1 MKKTL
6 FILLAGLSGA
16 AVAQTNA
23 VQTASAMPTNPPAVS
38 TNKPAAKTA
47 AKPATGP
54 TQINSDGAEFDLN
67 AHRAVYQGNVV
78 VERPD
83 VKLTC
88 GWLTVD
94 LPPEGG
100 RLNRVVAETNVVIDF
115 TDEKGQKYHVTSA
128 KAVYDFKV
136 ENAVTNETVTFT
148 GNPRVETA
156 QSIVESEPM
165 VWDRVKNKFSFTAP
179 KMISRET
186 PGSQTNNGTPLKIF

>member
-1 MKKTL
+1 MKIIL
-6 FILLAGLSGA
+6 FILLTGLCGV
-16 AVAQTNA
+16 AVAQTN
-23 VQTASAMPTNPPAVS
+23 VVRTTPPMSTNAPAVS
-38 TNKPAAKTA
+38 TNKPAANPPAKA
-47 AKPATGP
+47 ASCP

-67 AHRAVYQGNVV
+67 AHRAVYHGNVV

-88 GWLTVD
+88 GWLVVD
-94 LPPEGG
+94 VPPAGG

-128 KAVYDFKV
+128 KAVYDLKV

-148 GNPRVETA
+148 GSPKVETV
-156 QSIVESEPM
+156 QSTIESEPM

-179 KMISRET
+179 KMISREM
-186 PGSQTNNGTPLKIF
+186 PGSQTNGAPMKLF

>member
-1 MKKTL
+1 MKKIL
-6 FILLAGLSGA
+6 FILLAGLGGV

-23 VQTASAMPTNPPAVS
+23 VRTTVAMSTNAPAAS
-38 TNKPAAKTA
+38 TNKPVAKAA
-47 AKPATGP
+47 PGP

-67 AHRAVYQGNVV
+67 AHRAVYHGNVV

-88 GWLTVD
+88 GWLVVD
-94 LPPEGG
+94 LPPAGG

-148 GNPRVETA
+148 GSPKVETA
-156 QSIVESEPM
+156 QSTIESEPM

-179 KMISRET
+179 KMISREM
-186 PGSQTNNGTPLKIF
+186 PGSQTNGAPMKLF